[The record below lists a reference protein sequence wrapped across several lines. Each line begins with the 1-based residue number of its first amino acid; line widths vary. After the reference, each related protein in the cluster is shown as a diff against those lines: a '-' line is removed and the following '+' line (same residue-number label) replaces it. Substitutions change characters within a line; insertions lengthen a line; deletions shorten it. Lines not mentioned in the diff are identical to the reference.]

1 MKKITVAVA
10 MLMSFAVLAQT
21 PAEDKSLEEL
31 KARIAPVGQ
40 VYLAG
45 SEPVAAKPAGPRT
58 GEQVYQ
64 GACFACHATGAL
76 DAPKK
81 GDAAAWKPRLAQGLE
96 TLHKHA
102 IDGIR
107 SMPPRGTC
115 GDCSDDELL
124 NAIKFMTDGL

>member
-81 GDAAAWKPRLAQGLE
+81 GDAAAWKPRLAQGME

-107 SMPPRGTC
+107 AMPPRGTC
-115 GDCSDDELL
+115 GDCSDDDIL

>member
-1 MKKITVAVA
+1 MKKITV
-10 MLMSFAVLAQT
+10 VLALLSCALVAQAST
-21 PAEDKSLEEL
+21 DDKKIDEL

-45 SEPVAAKPAGPRT
+45 SEPVAAAPTGPRT

-64 GACFACHATGAL
+64 SACFACHGTGAM

-81 GDAAAWKPRLAQGLE
+81 GDAAWKPRLAQGME
-96 TLHKHA
+96 VLHKHA

-107 SMPPRGTC
+107 NMPPRGTC
-115 GDCSDDELL
+115 GDCSDDEILD
-124 NAIKFMTDGL
+124 AIKFMTEGV

>member
-10 MLMSFAVLAQT
+10 MLSFAVLAQT

-64 GACFACHATGAL
+64 GACFACHGTGAM

-81 GDAAAWKPRLAQGLE
+81 GDAAWKPRLAQGLE

-102 IDGIR
+102 IEGIR
-107 SMPPRGTC
+107 NMPPRGTC
-115 GDCSDDELL
+115 GDCSDDEILD
-124 NAIKFMTDGL
+124 AIKFMTAGI

>member
-115 GDCSDDELL
+115 GDCSDDDLL

>member
-10 MLMSFAVLAQT
+10 MLSFAVLAQT
-21 PAEDKSLEEL
+21 PAEDKSQEEL

-58 GEQVYQ
+58 GEQVYG

-102 IDGIR
+102 IEGIR

-115 GDCSDDELL
+115 GDCSDDEILD
-124 NAIKFMTDGL
+124 AIKFMTNGI

>member
-10 MLMSFAVLAQT
+10 MLSFAVLAQT

-45 SEPVAAKPAGPRT
+45 SEPVVAKPTGPRT

-64 GACFACHATGAL
+64 NACFACHGTGAL

-81 GDAAAWKPRLAQGLE
+81 GDAAWKPRLAQGME
-96 TLHKHA
+96 VLHKHA
-102 IDGIR
+102 IEGIR

-115 GDCSDDELL
+115 ADCSDDEILD
-124 NAIKFMTDGL
+124 AIKFMTEGV

>member
-10 MLMSFAVLAQT
+10 MLSFAVLAQT

-45 SEPVAAKPAGPRT
+45 AEPVAAKPTGPRT
-58 GEQVYQ
+58 GEQIYQ
-64 GACFACHATGAL
+64 AACIACHGSGVL
-76 DAPKK
+76 DAPKP
-81 GDAAAWKPRLAQGLE
+81 GDAAMWKPRLAQGMDVLQ
-96 TLHKHA
+96 KHA

-107 SMPPRGTC
+107 AMPPRGTC
-115 GDCSDDELL
+115 ADCSDDDIL
-124 NAIKFMTDGL
+124 NAIKFMTEGL

>member
-10 MLMSFAVLAQT
+10 ALLSFAVVAQT
-21 PAEDKSLEEL
+21 QTDDKNLAEL

-45 SEPVAAKPAGPRT
+45 AEPEVAKPTGPRT

-64 GACFACHATGAL
+64 GACFACHGTGAM

-81 GDAAAWKPRLAQGLE
+81 GDAAWKPRLAQGLE

-102 IDGIR
+102 IEGIR
-107 SMPPRGTC
+107 NMPPRGTC

-124 NAIKFMTDGL
+124 DAIKFMTAGI

>member
-10 MLMSFAVLAQT
+10 MLSFAVLAQT

-45 SEPVAAKPAGPRT
+45 SEPVVAKPTGPRT

-64 GACFACHATGAL
+64 AACFACHATGAL

-81 GDAAAWKPRLAQGLE
+81 GDAAGWKPRLAQGME

-102 IDGIR
+102 IEGIR

-115 GDCSDDELL
+115 GDCSDDDIL
-124 NAIKFMTDGL
+124 NAIKFMTDGI

>member
-10 MLMSFAVLAQT
+10 ALLSFTVLAQAQT
-21 PAEDKSLEEL
+21 EDKDLAEL

-45 SEPVAAKPAGPRT
+45 AEPAAAAKPAGPRT

-64 GACFACHATGAL
+64 GACFACHGTGAL

-81 GDAAAWKPRLAQGLE
+81 GDAAWKPRLAQGLE
-96 TLHKHA
+96 TLQKHA
-102 IDGIR
+102 IEGIR
-107 SMPPRGTC
+107 AMPPRGTC
-115 GDCSDDELL
+115 GDCSDDEILS
-124 NAIKFMTDGL
+124 AIKYMTEGV

>member
-10 MLMSFAVLAQT
+10 MLSFAVLAQT

-45 SEPVAAKPAGPRT
+45 SEPVVAKPTGPRT

-64 GACFACHATGAL
+64 SSCFACHGTGAL

-81 GDAAAWKPRLAQGLE
+81 GDAAGWKPRLAQGME

-107 SMPPRGTC
+107 AMPPRGTC
-115 GDCSDDELL
+115 GDCSDDEILL
-124 NAIKFMTDGL
+124 AIKFMTEGV

>member
-10 MLMSFAVLAQT
+10 MLSFAVLAQT

-64 GACFACHATGAL
+64 GACFACHGTGAM

-81 GDAAAWKPRLAQGLE
+81 GDAAWKPRLAQGLE

-102 IDGIR
+102 IEGIR
-107 SMPPRGTC
+107 NMPPRGTC

-124 NAIKFMTDGL
+124 EAIKFMTHGV

>member
-10 MLMSFAVLAQT
+10 MLSFAVLAQT

-31 KARIAPVGQ
+31 KARVAPVGQ

-45 SEPVAAKPAGPRT
+45 SEPVVAKPTGPRT

-102 IDGIR
+102 IEGIR

-115 GDCSDDELL
+115 GDCSDDDIL
-124 NAIKFMTDGL
+124 NAIKFMTEGL

>member
-10 MLMSFAVLAQT
+10 MLSFAVLAQT

-31 KARIAPVGQ
+31 RARIAPVGQ

-45 SEPVAAKPAGPRT
+45 SEPVSAAPAGPRT

-64 GACFACHATGAL
+64 AACIACHGSGVL
-76 DAPKK
+76 DAPKP
-81 GDAAAWKPRLAQGLE
+81 GDAAGWKPRLAQGMDV
-96 TLHKHA
+96 LHKHA

-107 SMPPRGTC
+107 AMPPRGAC
-115 GDCSDDELL
+115 GDCSDDDIL
-124 NAIKFMTDGL
+124 NAIKFMTEGL